1 MDQRGAEV
9 DGVNSRLII
18 ARHESDTR
26 FSQELLHL
34 AQIEI
39 DLFAPAI
46 HNDAHFLTRVTES
59 IEDLECALCTAN
71 RGNVECQD
79 QDDLVR
85 LVERG
90 ERDGVERVLRI
101 EYDVVEMFAQFL

>member
-1 MDQRGAEV
+1 MKVEV
-9 DGVNSRLII
+9 
-18 ARHESDTR
+18 
-26 FSQELLHL
+26 
-34 AQIEI
+34 

-46 HNDAHFLTRVTES
+46 HHDAHFLTRVTES
-59 IEDLECALCTAN
+59 IEDLECALGTAN
-71 RGNVECQD
+71 GGDVECQD

-90 ERDGVERVLRI
+90 QRDGVERVLRI